1 MWNAIHISLNL
12 LGAFTMKKLI
22 TISFIVSL
30 SLVSV
35 SSFAGPA
42 KKNTPVV
49 EAEMQEAQS
58 FSDWFLSLFDF

>member
-1 MWNAIHISLNL
+1 
-12 LGAFTMKKLI
+12 MKKLI